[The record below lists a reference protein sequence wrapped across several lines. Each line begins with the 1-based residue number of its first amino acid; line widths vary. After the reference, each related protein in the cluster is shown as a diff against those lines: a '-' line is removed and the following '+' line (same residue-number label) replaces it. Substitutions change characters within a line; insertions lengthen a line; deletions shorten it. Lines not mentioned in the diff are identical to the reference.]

1 MVSDTNDLFS
11 LINYNKQAQIFIYV
25 SAVALGTSFVMTV
38 YFILVAREYHY
49 IYILDVVG
57 KIISQLSLVS

>member
-11 LINYNKQAQIFIYV
+11 LINCKQAQIFIYV